1 MSYQRSSNGPV
12 AQSNKLLSKSLI
24 SPSQSSTKKLNGL
37 TLQGSKNSPTIENK
51 RIAPKS
57 LHMSLSLGPPNST
70 ASATTM
76 RKSLIMERMGDKD
89 IVKRAFK
96 SFQNSF
102 NQVFPKGSQQKI
114 SASPTPKKE
123 VERLRKTSDGVIN
136 QKCQSGTRSNS
147 LPSGGR
153 KDAGVERKKVQTVRP
168 AGTRID
174 RSTYTLKEDIIKGK
188 IHHAGSNR

>member
-1 MSYQRSSNGPV
+1 MLPWCIFG
-12 AQSNKLLSKSLI
+12 
-24 SPSQSSTKKLNGL
+24 
-37 TLQGSKNSPTIENK
+37 
-51 RIAPKS
+51 
-57 LHMSLSLGPPNST
+57 
-70 ASATTM
+70 
-76 RKSLIMERMGDKD
+76 
-89 IVKRAFK
+89 
-96 SFQNSF
+96 
-102 NQVFPKGSQQKI
+102 QVFPKGSQQKI